1 MNILDESDKS
11 GGPLACWPWMRGV
24 MGTGYGSAIL
34 DGKQMTASRLF
45 TQSWVVLVTAY
56 VNEDRAIA
64 LAVAAEGEGA

>member
-1 MNILDESDKS
+1 
-11 GGPLACWPWMRGV
+11 